1 MRHSPTNALL
11 VAATVLVSQLVGAA
25 VERPNWRWLIVCA
38 GPDADT
44 ERAAL
49 TTALRLLPR
58 LPARVAV
65 IDATEAKPDV
75 QPTLLRLEAFIL
87 RGSAVVYVVRQ
98 GALLRGAVAGST
110 FHTLALAAVV
120 WHEMAHAEGAD
131 EREAREREGALWT
144 TFVRDQRVDQVTA
157 LRYMKALAS
166 RPDPT
171 ALALRL
177 RPEQAQAPARA
188 RAVPE

>member
-1 MRHSPTNALL
+1 MRHRPTNALL
-11 VAATVLVSQLVGAA
+11 VATTVLVSQLVGAA
-25 VERPNWRWLIVCA
+25 VERPDWRSLIVCD
-38 GPDADT
+38 GPDGDR

-49 TTALRLLPR
+49 ISALQLLPV

-75 QPTLLRLEAFIL
+75 QPTLLKLEAFIL
-87 RGSAVVYVVRQ
+87 RGSPVVYVVKQ

-110 FHTLALAAVV
+110 FHTHALAAVL

-131 EREAREREGALWT
+131 ERDARKREGALWA

-157 LRYMKALAS
+157 LRYMRALAM

-171 ALALRL
+171 ALALR
-177 RPEQAQAPARA
+177 
-188 RAVPE
+188 

>member
-1 MRHSPTNALL
+1 MRHRPTNALL
-11 VAATVLVSQLVGAA
+11 VAATVLASQLAGAA
-25 VERPNWRWLIVCA
+25 VERPDWRWLIVCD
-38 GPDADT
+38 GPDGDM

-49 TTALRLLPR
+49 ISALRLLPV

-75 QPTLLRLEAFIL
+75 QPTLLKLEAFIL
-87 RGSAVVYVVRQ
+87 RGSPIVHVVKQ

-110 FHTLALAAVV
+110 FHTHALAAVL

-131 EREAREREGALWT
+131 EREARKREGALWA
-144 TFVRDQRVDQVTA
+144 TFVRDQRVDQETA
-157 LRYMKALAS
+157 LRYMKALAM

-171 ALALRL
+171 ALA
-177 RPEQAQAPARA
+177 
-188 RAVPE
+188 